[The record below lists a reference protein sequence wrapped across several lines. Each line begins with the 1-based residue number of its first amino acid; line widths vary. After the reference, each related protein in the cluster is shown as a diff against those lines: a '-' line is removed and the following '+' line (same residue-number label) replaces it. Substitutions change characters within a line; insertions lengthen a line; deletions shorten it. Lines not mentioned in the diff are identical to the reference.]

1 MRDKK
6 KITPHCLRHSFAT
19 HLIESGVDLLEV
31 QQCLGHSSILT
42 TAKYTHLT
50 TRTSHNAVARI
61 NTLMDGF
68 SITWG
73 SVE

>member
-6 KITPHCLRHSFAT
+6 NITPHCLRHSFAT

-31 QQCLGHSSILT
+31 QQCLGHYSILT

-50 TRTSHNAVARI
+50 TRTSHNAVERI